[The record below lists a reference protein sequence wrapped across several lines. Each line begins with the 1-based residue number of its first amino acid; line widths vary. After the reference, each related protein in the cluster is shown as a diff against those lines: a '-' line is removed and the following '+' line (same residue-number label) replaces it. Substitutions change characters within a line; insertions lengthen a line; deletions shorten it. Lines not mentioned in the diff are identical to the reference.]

1 MFAARL
7 NKAKAAINGDSHSV
21 RVPIIGIRLETR
33 AKKLYNKLVTKY
45 IRGDKMDA
53 EIVGKHIREYRDKK
67 ILLRNS
73 LPKCFTYPSER

>member
-33 AKKLYNKLVTKY
+33 AKKLYNKLETKY
-45 IRGDKMDA
+45 I
-53 EIVGKHIREYRDKK
+53 
-67 ILLRNS
+67 
-73 LPKCFTYPSER
+73 